1 MTGRLNDVERRAMS
15 TNDVTTPP
23 AQAAGL
29 PAIQVYNTLSR
40 DKEPMVTVQPG
51 RVGMYLCGPTVYK
64 PSHIGHMVGPV
75 IFDTVKRHLSYSGWQ
90 VTWVVN
96 ITDVDDKLIAESS
109 RRGISMTALAE
120 EMTAD
125 YLENLAALGVTSIDE
140 MPKATDHI
148 DTIISFIEGL
158 ISKGFAYASDGDVYF
173 DVQKDAD
180 YGKLTN
186 RSVDAMQGE
195 GGSTADRKR
204 SAADFALWKKAK
216 DGEPSWDSPWGPGR
230 PGWHIECSAMS
241 EAILGN
247 HFDIHG
253 GGLDLVFPHHENEIA
268 QSESLHGC
276 PMASY
281 WMHNGLMQASGASG
295 KVGGRPRDA
304 DDGEAA
310 SVEAQ
315 TAAKISKST
324 GAEPFKQ
331 LLARHEPEAIRMLL
345 LSTHY
350 RSPIHFGEEP
360 LAESGRAL
368 EAFRRLFA
376 RSERISGT
384 SFYPPPCRT
393 RREGDT
399 QIAAAGDEAA
409 ALRTRFLAAMDDDFN
424 TAVAIASLFDYVRV
438 VNKYIDQ
445 HQLEA
450 TKPEAELARLAAL
463 MRTLRELTGVL
474 GLFLEAP
481 QADGGADEAVVA
493 GLMELVIEIRANARK
508 AKDFATADLVRDRL
522 GSLSIVLEDRADGTG
537 WSRKA

>member
-1 MTGRLNDVERRAMS
+1 MTTHDTA
-15 TNDVTTPP
+15 T
-23 AQAAGL
+23 GL
-29 PAIQVYNTLSR
+29 PTLQIYNTLSR
-40 DKEPMVTVQPG
+40 DKERMVTVQPG

-75 IFDTVKRHLSYSGWQ
+75 IFDTVKRHLVYSGYQ

-96 ITDVDDKLIAESS
+96 ITDVDDKLIAESTK
-109 RRGISMTALAE
+109 RGMTMAALAD

-125 YLENLAALGVTSIDE
+125 YLANLASLGVTGIDE

-148 DTIISFIEGL
+148 GTIITFIEGL
-158 ISKGFAYASDGDVYF
+158 IAKDYAYASDGDVYF

-186 RSVDAMQGE
+186 RTVEATQGE

-216 DGEPSWDSPWGPGR
+216 QGEPSWESPWGPGR

-241 EAILGN
+241 EAILGD

-281 WMHNGLMQASGASG
+281 WMHNGLMQAAGASG
-295 KVGGRPRDA
+295 KVGGRPRGGDDA
-304 DDGEAA
+304 SAEDAA

-345 LSTHY
+345 VSTHY

-360 LAESGRAL
+360 LAESARAL

-384 SFYPPPCRT
+384 SFYTLPCRT
-393 RREGDT
+393 RAEGDAEA
-399 QIAAAGDEAA
+399 AAAGEEAV
-409 ALRTRFLAAMDDDFN
+409 ALRQKFLAAMDDDFN

-438 VNKYIDQ
+438 VNKHIDQ

-450 TKPEAELARLAAL
+450 KKPEAELATLAAMML
-463 MRTLRELTGVL
+463 TLRELTGVL

-481 QADGGADEAVVA
+481 QASGGADEALVN

-522 GSLSIVLEDRADGTG
+522 GALEIVLEDRADGTG
-537 WSRKA
+537 WSKKG

>member
-1 MTGRLNDVERRAMS
+1 MS
-15 TNDVTTPP
+15 TRDTAT
-23 AQAAGL
+23 GL
-29 PAIQVYNTLSR
+29 PTMQIYNTLSR
-40 DKEPMVTVQPG
+40 DKETMVTVQPG

-75 IFDTVKRHLSYSGWQ
+75 IFDTVKRHLVYSGYE

-96 ITDVDDKLIAESS
+96 ITDVDDKLIAEST
-109 RRGISMTALAE
+109 RRGMTMAALAD

-125 YLENLAALGVTSIDE
+125 YLENLASLGVTGIDE

-148 DTIISFIEGL
+148 GTIIGFIKGL
-158 ISKGFAYASDGDVYF
+158 IAKDYAYASDGDVYF

-186 RSVDAMQGE
+186 RTVEATQGE

-216 DGEPSWDSPWGPGR
+216 EGEPSWESPWGPGR

-241 EAILGN
+241 EAILGD

-281 WMHNGLMQASGASG
+281 WMHNGLMQAAGASG
-295 KVGGRPRDA
+295 KVGGRPRGGDEGGA
-304 DDGEAA
+304 EDAA

-345 LSTHY
+345 VSTHY

-360 LAESGRAL
+360 LAESARAL

-376 RSERISGT
+376 RSERISGA
-384 SFYPPPCRT
+384 SFYALPCRT
-393 RREGDT
+393 RAEGD
-399 QIAAAGDEAA
+399 AAVSAAGDEAV
-409 ALRTRFLAAMDDDFN
+409 ALRQKFLAAMDDDFN

-450 TKPEAELARLAAL
+450 KKPEAELATLAAMML
-463 MRTLRELTGVL
+463 TLRELTSVL

-481 QADGGADEAVVA
+481 QASGGADEALVN

-522 GSLSIVLEDRADGTG
+522 GALEIVLEDRPDGTG
-537 WSRKA
+537 WSRKG